1 MVGFSIII
9 PACNEERYIIK
20 TLSSISNQ
28 SFKDYEL
35 IIVCNGCIDN
45 TFQISNDFLKKS
57 NIKNY
62 KIFNIPQ
69 AGVCKAKNFGSRFAK
84 KEYLVFLDSD
94 TYINQKDFLKT
105 LSRRLDD
112 NVVATV
118 KLKSDSRII
127 DAKIYEIAKNMYTNR
142 LTKGINACLI
152 ISRKKFYKTG
162 LFDGS
167 LKHKEFYHLFKR
179 MKQNKIVFNYKCFK
193 DLSITHSS
201 RRILQ
206 LGIMNIIFFWLIKS
220 FFWNEYRIIR

>member
-94 TYINQKDFLKT
+94 TYINQKDFLK
-105 LSRRLDD
+105 LDP
-112 NVVATV
+112 
-118 KLKSDSRII
+118 
-127 DAKIYEIAKNMYTNR
+127 
-142 LTKGINACLI
+142 
-152 ISRKKFYKTG
+152 
-162 LFDGS
+162 S
-167 LKHKEFYHLFKR
+167 LA
-179 MKQNKIVFNYKCFK
+179 
-193 DLSITHSS
+193 
-201 RRILQ
+201 
-206 LGIMNIIFFWLIKS
+206 
-220 FFWNEYRIIR
+220 